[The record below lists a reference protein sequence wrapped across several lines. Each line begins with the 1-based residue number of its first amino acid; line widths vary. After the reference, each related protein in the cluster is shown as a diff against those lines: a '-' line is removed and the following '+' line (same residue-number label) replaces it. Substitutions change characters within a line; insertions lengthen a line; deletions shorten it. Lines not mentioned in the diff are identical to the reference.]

1 MYAQIIDK
9 NVYHTD
15 EISYGTSFECDH
27 DEQGWYVELSFSDG
41 GYDVYGPYI
50 TKEDAINVF

>member
-1 MYAQIIDK
+1 MYAKIIER
-9 NVYHTD
+9 NVYHLDKT
-15 EISYGTSFECDH
+15 TFECDH
-27 DEQGWYVELSFSDG
+27 DEQGCYVELSFSDV